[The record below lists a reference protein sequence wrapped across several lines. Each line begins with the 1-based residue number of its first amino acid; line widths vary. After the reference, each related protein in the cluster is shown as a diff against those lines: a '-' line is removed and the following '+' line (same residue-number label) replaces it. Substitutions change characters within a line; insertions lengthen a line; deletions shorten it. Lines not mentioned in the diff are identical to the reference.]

1 MTWSEYM
8 KETCG
13 YETKTTF
20 YDDFTIADRF
30 GISAVKD
37 TFKRAFEEWKTN
49 VEYVTELVMVLNHK
63 IWHHYKTNIE
73 LAKVYNE
80 LYDEANEWCWDNLKG
95 EDLDYFYK
103 TTD

>member
-8 KETCG
+8 MEICG

-30 GISAVKD
+30 GIKAVKD
-37 TFKRAFEEWKTN
+37 TFNRAFEEWKTN
-49 VEYVTELVMVLNHK
+49 VEYVTELVVVLNHK
-63 IWHHYKTNIE
+63 IWHHYTSNIE

-80 LYDEANEWCWDNLKG
+80 LYDKANEWCKDNLKG
-95 EDLDYFYK
+95 SDLDYFYK

>member
-13 YETKTTF
+13 YETKTIF
-20 YDDFTIADRF
+20 YDDFTIAERF
-30 GISAVKD
+30 GINAVKD
-37 TFKRAFEEWKTN
+37 TYKRAFEEWKTN

-63 IWHHYKTNIE
+63 IWHHYKTNIK
-73 LAKVYNE
+73 LANVYNE
-80 LYDEANEWCWDNLKG
+80 LYDEANDWCWDNLKDD
-95 EDLDYFYK
+95 DLDYFYH

>member
-1 MTWSEYM
+1 MM
-8 KETCG
+8 ETCG

-30 GISAVKD
+30 GINAVKD

>member
-20 YDDFTIADRF
+20 YGDFTIAERF
-30 GISAVKD
+30 GINAVKD
-37 TFKRAFEEWKTN
+37 TYKRAFEEWKTN

>member
-1 MTWSEYM
+1 ME
-8 KETCG
+8 
-13 YETKTTF
+13 
-20 YDDFTIADRF
+20 
-30 GISAVKD
+30 
-37 TFKRAFEEWKTN
+37 TN

-80 LYDEANEWCWDNLKG
+80 LYDEANDWCWDNLKG

>member
-8 KETCG
+8 NETCG

-30 GISAVKD
+30 GINAVKD

-63 IWHHYKTNIE
+63 IWHHYIGK
-73 LAKVYNE
+73 
-80 LYDEANEWCWDNLKG
+80 CCS
-95 EDLDYFYK
+95 LDG
-103 TTD
+103 D

>member
-8 KETCG
+8 NETCG

-30 GISAVKD
+30 GINAVKD